1 MKKIVLMVVMLGLIA
16 VNAMAA
22 GGKLAYVDTQ
32 AVFDKTKLGK
42 KYQGVIREYF
52 ESRKKIV
59 DMDKDEI
66 QKMQEDYAKQR
77 QAKLLNEKAQKEKE
91 ETIGRKMNDLEK
103 KMSEFN
109 TEINKKKE
117 ELLSDFNQKV
127 TAIIKDLAKKEKASM
142 VFSKNISIQGA
153 ETEIIIYA
161 DDDLDLTD
169 KVIAGMDKLDEA
181 K

>member
-1 MKKIVLMVVMLGLIA
+1 MKKILLTAAVMLMIA
-16 VNAMAA
+16 VPAFAA
-22 GGKLAYVDTQ
+22 GGKMAYVDTQ

-42 KYQGVIREYF
+42 KYQGTIRDYY

-59 DMDKDEI
+59 DMDKEEI

-91 ETIGRKMNDLEK
+91 ETIGRKMNELER

-109 TEINKKKE
+109 GEIGKKRE
-117 ELLSDFNQKV
+117 DLFGDFNQRMMV
-127 TAIIKDLAKKEKASM
+127 IIKDIAKKEKASM
-142 VFSKNISIQGA
+142 VFSKGFSMQTV
-153 ETEIIIYA
+153 ETPIVLFA
-161 DDDLDLTD
+161 DEDMDLTE
-169 KVIAGMDKLDEA
+169 KVIAEMDKREDV

>member
-1 MKKIVLMVVMLGLIA
+1 MRKIVLAAMVTILIA
-16 VNAMAA
+16 LPAMAA
-22 GGKLAYVDTQ
+22 GGKIAYVDTQ

-42 KYQGVIREYF
+42 KYQGTIREYF

-59 DMDKDEI
+59 DMDKEEI
-66 QKMQEDYAKQR
+66 QKLQEDYAKQR

-91 ETIGRKMNDLEK
+91 ESIGRKMNDLEK

-109 TEINKKKE
+109 GEIGKKRE
-117 ELLSDFNQKV
+117 DLFGDFNQKMMV
-127 TAIIKDLAKKEKASM
+127 IIKDFAKKEKMSM
-142 VFSKNISIQGA
+142 VFSKSFSMQTI
-153 ETEIIIYA
+153 ETPIVMYA

-169 KVIAGMDKLDEA
+169 RIIAEMDKREEV